1 MEAVKSFVNFLS
13 YPQWSFTLSL
23 VLFAWLVWSKRLWT
37 KAGGWA
43 MLAVGTV
50 SLILAV
56 LDPNF
61 RIIVTK
67 PDNVPIV
74 MMVFLVGFFVWLSMY
89 KATRNDQLIEQ
100 GEPTFEKS
108 EVEDKIFTWPDL
120 VFSEFICMVILTVVM
135 VLWSIAL
142 KAPLEEPANT
152 AVAPNPSKAPWY
164 FLGLQEMLVYFDPW
178 MAGVVLPGLIIFGL
192 MAIPYIDKNPKGN
205 GYFTFKERKP
215 EIILF
220 LFGFLILWC
229 QLIVIG
235 TFLRGPNWNFFG
247 PFEFW
252 DVNKIEPLVNVD
264 LSEIIWIKILGV
276 GLPSHWLPREIV
288 GILIMVVYLF
298 VLPVVLS
305 KLDYFKHYYEKMGP
319 ARYYVG
325 ISLFL
330 VMMLMPIKMYLRW
343 LFNLKYIVHIQEF
356 FFNI

>member
-1 MEAVKSFVNFLS
+1 MEAVKSFVNVLS

-43 MLAVGTV
+43 MLVIGTA
-50 SLILAV
+50 SLVLAV

-67 PDNVPIV
+67 PDNVPIL
-74 MMVFLVGFFVWLSMY
+74 MMVFLVGYFVWLSMY

-178 MAGVVLPGLIIFGL
+178 MAGVVLPGLIVFGL

-288 GILIMVVYLF
+288 GILIMVAYLF

>member
-1 MEAVKSFVNFLS
+1 MESLKNLINFLS

-23 VLFAWLVWSKRLWT
+23 VIFVWLVWSKRLWT
-37 KAGGWA
+37 KVGGLTL
-43 MLAVGTV
+43 LAVGTGFFLF
-50 SLILAV
+50 SI

-61 RIIVTK
+61 RVIVTK

-74 MMVFLVGFFVWLSMY
+74 MMVFLVGFFLWLAMY
-89 KATRNDQLIEQ
+89 KAVRNDQLIEN

-178 MAGVVLPGLIIFGL
+178 MAGVVLPSLIIVGL
-192 MAIPYIDKNPKGN
+192 MAIPYIDTNPKGN
-205 GYFTFKERKP
+205 GYFTFRERKP

-276 GLPSHWLPREIV
+276 GLPSHWFPREIF
-288 GILIMVVYLF
+288 GIVFMVLYLF
-298 VLPVVLS
+298 VLPVALS
-305 KLDYFKHYYEKMGP
+305 KVKYFKQFYEKMGP
-319 ARYYVG
+319 ARFYIG

-330 VMMLMPIKMYLRW
+330 IMMLMPLKMYLRW

>member
-1 MEAVKSFVNFLS
+1 MEALKSFVNFLS

-23 VLFAWLVWSKRLWT
+23 VLFVWLVWSKRLWT

-43 MLAVGTV
+43 MLGFGTLFFLL
-50 SLILAV
+50 SM

-61 RIIVTK
+61 RVIVTK

-74 MMVFLVGFFVWLSMY
+74 MMVFLVGYFLWLSMY
-89 KATRNDQLIEQ
+89 KAIRNDQLVEQ

-178 MAGVVLPGLIIFGL
+178 MAGVVLPGLIILGL
-192 MAIPYIDKNPKGN
+192 MAIPYIDTNPKGN

-247 PFEFW
+247 PFEYW

-264 LSEIIWIKILGV
+264 LSEIIWIKMLGV
-276 GLPSHWLPREIV
+276 GLPSHWLPREIF
-288 GILIMVVYLF
+288 GIVLMVLYLF
-298 VLPVVLS
+298 VLPVAMS
-305 KLDYFKHYYEKMGP
+305 KMKYFKHYSEKMGP
-319 ARYYVG
+319 ARYYIGV
-325 ISLFL
+325 SLFL
-330 VMMLMPIKMYLRW
+330 IMMLMPIKMYLRW

>member
-1 MEAVKSFVNFLS
+1 MEALKNFVNFLS

-23 VLFAWLVWSKRLWT
+23 VLFAWLVWSKRVWT
-37 KAGGWA
+37 RAGGWA
-43 MLAVGTV
+43 MLIVGTAFLV
-50 SLILAV
+50 LSM

-61 RIIVTK
+61 RVIVTK

-89 KATRNDQLIEQ
+89 KAIRNDELLES

-152 AVAPNPSKAPWY
+152 AVAPNPSKAPRY

-178 MAGVVLPGLIIFGL
+178 MAGVVLPGLIILGL
-192 MAIPYIDKNPKGN
+192 MAIPYIDTNPKGN
-205 GYFTFKERKP
+205 GYYTFKERKP

-220 LFGFLILWC
+220 LFGFLILWS

-288 GILIMVVYLF
+288 GILLMVAYLF
-298 VLPVVLS
+298 VLPVALS
-305 KLDYFKHYYEKMGP
+305 KLKYFKHYYEKMGP
-319 ARYYVG
+319 ARFYVG

-330 VMMLMPIKMYLRW
+330 IMMLMPIKMYLRW